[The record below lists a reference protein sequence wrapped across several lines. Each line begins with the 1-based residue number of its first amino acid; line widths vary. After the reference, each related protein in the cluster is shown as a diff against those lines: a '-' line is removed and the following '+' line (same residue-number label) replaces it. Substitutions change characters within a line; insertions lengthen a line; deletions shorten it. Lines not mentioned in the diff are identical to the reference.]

1 MRAAPATTRET
12 SAARVRRAGQA
23 MIECVVAIL
32 LIVVLVAG
40 MLQFVEL
47 AGRKGELLAE
57 IRGEAGR
64 LAMGGRQAIGTRPD
78 YILDWSAGADATRHT
93 ADDESRLGLAGG
105 TLQAGVVN
113 RSALHP
119 DDWHVLDAARNT
131 AFPLLHDSALPLGT
145 LGLIHAEQRDTLP
158 LMPAMRDWLL
168 GRDTVT
174 VGADLWFPT
183 LQLEGF

>member
-1 MRAAPATTRET
+1 
-12 SAARVRRAGQA
+12 

-32 LIVVLVAG
+32 LIVILVAG

-64 LAMGGRQAIGTRPD
+64 LALGGRQALGARPD
-78 YILDWSAGADATRHT
+78 YILDWSEGADATRHT

-105 TLQAGVVN
+105 TLQVGVVN
-113 RSALHP
+113 RSVRHP
-119 DDWHVLDAARNT
+119 DDWRLLDAARNT
-131 AFPLLHDSALPLGT
+131 AFPLLHDSSLPLGT
-145 LGLIHAEQRDTLP
+145 LGFVHAEQHDTLP

>member
-57 IRGEAGR
+57 IRG
-64 LAMGGRQAIGTRPD
+64 
-78 YILDWSAGADATRHT
+78 
-93 ADDESRLGLAGG
+93 
-105 TLQAGVVN
+105 
-113 RSALHP
+113 
-119 DDWHVLDAARNT
+119 
-131 AFPLLHDSALPLGT
+131 
-145 LGLIHAEQRDTLP
+145 
-158 LMPAMRDWLL
+158 
-168 GRDTVT
+168 
-174 VGADLWFPT
+174 
-183 LQLEGF
+183 